1 MENLFKEYVDMFKR
15 WSDFEGKS
23 NVREYWMP
31 VLISFI
37 IGTIIGMLKINVLS
51 YIYSLIVIIPMISLT
66 IRRLHDTDNSGWN
79 YLWWFLPIIGW
90 IIIILKLVK
99 PSQ

>member
-1 MENLFKEYVDMFKR
+1 MENFFKEYVDMFKR

-23 NVREYWMP
+23 DIKEFWMP

-37 IGTIIGMLKINVLS
+37 VGALLGLLKNDAIS
-51 YIYSLIVIIPMISLT
+51 SIYSLIVFIPMISLT
-66 IRRLHDTDNSGWN
+66 IRRLHDTNNSGWN
-79 YLWWFLPIIGW
+79 YFWWFLPIIGW
-90 IIIILKLVK
+90 IIIIIKLIK